1 MASIIAGVII
11 FSYDAVAKSIRRRRA
26 TKAQNVARF
35 SELEQENLARIQR
48 LSENCGCGGDHL
60 GEEHPGGPYV
70 GNPVIRNNVDGGSEG
85 VQRHDGSSTRV
96 VEDLPPGYDE
106 VVAETR
112 RQ

>member
-1 MASIIAGVII
+1 MASIILGVIV

-26 TKAQNVARF
+26 TKAQNAARF

-48 LSENCGCGGDHL
+48 LSENCGCGGNHL
-60 GEEHPGGPYV
+60 GEDHPGGPYV
-70 GNPVIRNNVDGGSEG
+70 GDPVIRNNLDGGSEG
-85 VQRHDGSSTRV
+85 VQRYDGSSTRV

-112 RQ
+112 RR

>member
-1 MASIIAGVII
+1 MASIVLGVIV

-26 TKAQNVARF
+26 TKAQSAARF

-48 LSENCGCGGDHL
+48 LSESCGCGGNHL
-60 GEEHPGGPYV
+60 GQEHPGGPYV
-70 GNPVIRNNVDGGSEG
+70 GNPVIRNDMDGGG
-85 VQRHDGSSTRV
+85 VRRYDGSDTRA

-112 RQ
+112 RR

>member
-1 MASIIAGVII
+1 M

-26 TKAQNVARF
+26 AKAQSAAQF

-48 LSENCGCGGDHL
+48 LSENCGCGGNHF

-70 GNPVIRNNVDGGSEG
+70 GNSVIRNDMNGGG
-85 VQRHDGSSTRV
+85 VRKYDGSDTRA

-112 RQ
+112 RR

>member
-1 MASIIAGVII
+1 MASLIFGAIVI
-11 FSYDAVAKSIRRRRA
+11 SYDAIAKTIRRRHA
-26 TKAQNVARF
+26 TKAQTAARF

-48 LSENCGCGGDHL
+48 LSVNCECGGNHS

-70 GNPVIRNNVDGGSEG
+70 GNSVIRNNMDGGG
-85 VQRHDGSSTRV
+85 VRRYDGSDTRA

-112 RQ
+112 RR

>member
-1 MASIIAGVII
+1 MASIIVGVII

-26 TKAQNVARF
+26 TKAQNVTRF

-48 LSENCGCGGDHL
+48 LSENCGCGGNHL

-85 VQRHDGSSTRV
+85 VQRHYGSSTR